1 MTYEQILALSLFA
14 LATSIT
20 PGPNNLMLLSSG
32 ATYGFRRSIPHI
44 LGIGFGFVSLVL
56 LVGAGL
62 GRIFEEVPQ
71 SRLVLQGFAALYL
84 TWLAYRI
91 AAATTDLNGQPRG
104 RPLPFLQAAAFQW
117 VNPKGWAMALTAN
130 AVYSTGTSFGT
141 TLAIGLVFG
150 AINVPS
156 VCFWALLGHKVRIL
170 LKRPAHLRAFNVALA
185 LLLLAS
191 LYPLLTA

>member
-1 MTYEQILALSLFA
+1 MCAS
-14 LATSIT
+14 SIT

-44 LGIGFGFVSLVL
+44 FGIGFGFVSLVL
-56 LVGAGL
+56 PVGAGL
-62 GRIFEEVPQ
+62 GRIFEELPQ
-71 SRLVLQGFAALYL
+71 ARAFLQGFAAVYL
-84 TWLAYRI
+84 TWLAWRI
-91 AAATTDLNGQPRG
+91 ASATTDLSGSPSG
-104 RPLPFLQAAAFQW
+104 RPLTFLQAAAFQW

-130 AVYSTGTSFGT
+130 AVYSTGTSFSS

-156 VCFWALLGHKVRIL
+156 VCFWALLGEKVRIL
-170 LKRPAHLRAFNVALA
+170 LQNPSHLRAFNVALA

-191 LYPLLTA
+191 LYPMLRA